1 MQFLHKCEETG
12 LDNPVMHRGLPGR
25 TDLDGDPHFSTIF
38 AFLASQGGGH
48 ITLANGRGIRLNVS
62 IFEASEEGVQRP
74 AEIYFLCRTTQGQ
87 YTAFALAGL
96 SDYVE
101 TSVVETFGPLV
112 DLWLRKREVS
122 GSQFRALCVQI
133 LSETDEMWFA
143 DKGVT
148 QLRSAP

>member
-1 MQFLHKCEETG
+1 MDHSG
-12 LDNPVMHRGLPGR
+12 LHRGLPGR
-25 TDLDGDPHFSTIF
+25 SDLVCDPDFQTIF

-48 ITLANGRGIRLNVS
+48 ITFSNGRGIRLNVAV
-62 IFEASEEGVQRP
+62 FEEGEEGVQRA
-74 AEIYFLCRTTQGQ
+74 AEIYFLCRDAQGQ
-87 YTAFALAGL
+87 YTAFALAHI

-101 TSVVETFGPLV
+101 TYIVETFGSIV
-112 DLWLRKREVS
+112 ELWLRKREVS

-133 LSETDEMWFA
+133 LSETDEIWFA